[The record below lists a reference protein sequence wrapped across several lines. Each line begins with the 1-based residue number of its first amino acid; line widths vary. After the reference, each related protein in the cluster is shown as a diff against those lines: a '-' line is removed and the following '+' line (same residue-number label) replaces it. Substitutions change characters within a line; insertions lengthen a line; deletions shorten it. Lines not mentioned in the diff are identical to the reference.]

1 MPNVT
6 DSLDFI
12 LDFLPEIEHQLD
24 RVAQAVHRI
33 DVDGPQALTDAYLA
47 LSTVRADLHYAI
59 ARLGREHQALVV
71 EGQLIRSLK
80 CDNCLRFFEV
90 TTGAAG
96 TRRFCSPACK
106 QAAYRARS
114 DATALTAQITPR

>member
-59 ARLGREHQALVV
+59 ARLGREHQALV
-71 EGQLIRSLK
+71 EAGQLIRSLK
-80 CDNCLRFFEV
+80 CDNCGRYFEV
-90 TTGAAG
+90 TDGSSG
-96 TRRFCSPACK
+96 TRRWCSPACR